1 MKKMK
6 YLTLVFACILFISCN
21 NKKLENS
28 VENNKLLKQHF
39 NKYER
44 NDLTKII
51 SFVDNLI
58 LLNNKHTDIDKAYKF
73 YSDSIYKLA
82 SKTSNLNYL
91 AFNEKTKY
99 DFLFNKLS
107 PELFHKIWKV
117 NSPPKVIKTKDTVLN
132 NPKNF
137 VRIEFNAFG
146 EYMNYLKN
154 LGKENSKYE
163 EISSAIN
170 SIGDLNLPIMQ
181 GTFNNLDKFD
191 FKNNDDR
198 LWISIML
205 LSIEYQQELK
215 VENYLNEK

>member
-1 MKKMK
+1 MKKIK
-6 YLTLVFACILFISCN
+6 YLTLIFTCILLINCN
-21 NKKLENS
+21 EKKAENS

-39 NKYER
+39 NKSER

-58 LLNNKHTDIDKAYKF
+58 LSNNKHTDIDKAYKF

-91 AFNEKTKY
+91 AFNEKNKY
-99 DFLFNKLS
+99 DFLFNKLK
-107 PELFHKIWKV
+107 PELFNEIWRV
-117 NSPPKVIKTKDTVLN
+117 NHSPKVLKTKDTILN
-132 NPKNF
+132 NPKGF
-137 VRIEFNAFG
+137 VRIEFNNSG
-146 EYMNYLKN
+146 KYMNYLKD

>member
-6 YLTLVFACILFISCN
+6 YLTLIFTCILFINCN
-21 NKKLENS
+21 DQKLENS

-39 NKYER
+39 NKSER

-58 LLNNKHTDIDKAYKF
+58 LSKTKLTDIDKAYKF

-82 SKTSNLNYL
+82 GKTSNLNYL
-91 AFNEKTKY
+91 AFNEKNKY

-107 PELFHKIWKV
+107 TKLFNKIWKV
-117 NSPPKVIKTKDTVLN
+117 NSPPKVIKTKDTILN

-146 EYMNYLKN
+146 EYMNYLKD
-154 LGKENSKYE
+154 LGKENEKYK
-163 EISSAIN
+163 EINFAIN
-170 SIGDLNLPIMQ
+170 QMGDLSLPIMQ
-181 GTFNNLDKFD
+181 GTFHNLDKFD
-191 FKNNDDR
+191 FNNIEDR

-215 VENYLNEK
+215 IEQYLNER

>member
-6 YLTLVFACILFISCN
+6 YLTLFFTCILFINCN
-21 NKKLENS
+21 DKKLENS

-39 NKYER
+39 NKSER

-51 SFVDNLI
+51 SFVDSLI
-58 LLNNKHTDIDKAYKF
+58 LSKNKLTDIDKAYKF
-73 YSDSIYKLA
+73 YSDSTYQLVG
-82 SKTSNLNYL
+82 KTSDLNYL
-91 AFNEKTKY
+91 AFNEKTKH

-117 NSPPKVIKTKDTVLN
+117 NSPPKVIKTKDTILYS
-132 NPKNF
+132 PKNF

-146 EYMNYLKN
+146 EYMNYLKD
-154 LGKENSKYE
+154 LGKENEKYK
-163 EISSAIN
+163 EINFGIN
-170 SIGDLNLPIMQ
+170 AMGDLSFPIMQ

-191 FKNNDDR
+191 FNNIEDR

-215 VENYLNEK
+215 VEQYLEQN